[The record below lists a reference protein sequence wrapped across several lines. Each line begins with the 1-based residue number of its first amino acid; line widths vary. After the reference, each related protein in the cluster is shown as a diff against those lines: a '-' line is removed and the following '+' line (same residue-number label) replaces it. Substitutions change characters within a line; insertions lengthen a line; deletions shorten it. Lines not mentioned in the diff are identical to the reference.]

1 MAAMMGM
8 DQNDLFAI
16 IRATGAMGAG
26 GGGGGG
32 GFGGVPVAEPGDYL
46 VSMTVDGQTHRQ
58 TLRVERTVGGGGSG
72 LPFELE
78 DMIKQYE
85 RWVRYQR

>member
-1 MAAMMGM
+1 MMGM

-16 IRATGAMGAG
+16 IRATGAMGG

-46 VSMTVDGQTHRQ
+46 VSMTVDGQTYRQ
-58 TLRVERTVGGGGSG
+58 TLRVERMVGGGGSG